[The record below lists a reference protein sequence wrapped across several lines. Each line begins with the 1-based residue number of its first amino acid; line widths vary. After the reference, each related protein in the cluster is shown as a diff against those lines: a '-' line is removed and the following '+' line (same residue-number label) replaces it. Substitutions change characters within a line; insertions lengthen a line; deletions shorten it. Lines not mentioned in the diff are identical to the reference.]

1 MSEPQFISDEEAATL
16 RNYHE
21 MITDLL
27 AVDDFAQNEIGRGAV
42 DPQPERKPA
51 RKAAKR
57 KASPK
62 KKVAR
67 KKTSSKKA
75 EA

>member
-1 MSEPQFISDEEAATL
+1 MDFALTESEQAL
-16 RNYHE
+16 VGLCR
-21 MITDLL
+21 
-27 AVDDFAQNEIGRGAV
+27 DFAQNEIGRGAV
-42 DPQPERKPA
+42 DPQPEPEPA

-67 KKTSSKKA
+67 KKARSKKA